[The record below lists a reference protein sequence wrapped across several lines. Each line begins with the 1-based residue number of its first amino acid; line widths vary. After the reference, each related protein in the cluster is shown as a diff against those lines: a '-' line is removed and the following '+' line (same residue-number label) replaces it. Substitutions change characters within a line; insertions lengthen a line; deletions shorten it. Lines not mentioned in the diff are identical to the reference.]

1 MQGHFPNRR
10 GQCLNRQGL
19 RLPMTRSLSC
29 QLVLGP
35 VPSVGGS
42 VLTGGDAV
50 PSGAGG
56 NAVPSGAGGA
66 RLGTD

>member
-1 MQGHFPNRR
+1 
-10 GQCLNRQGL
+10 
-19 RLPMTRSLSC
+19 MTRSLSC

-35 VPSVGGS
+35 VPSVGDS

>member
-1 MQGHFPNRR
+1 
-10 GQCLNRQGL
+10 
-19 RLPMTRSLSC
+19 MTRSLSC

-35 VPSVGGS
+35 VPSVGGN

>member
-1 MQGHFPNRR
+1 MSQHVQAG
-10 GQCLNRQGL
+10 GV
-19 RLPMTRSLSC
+19 RLPMTRSLSY
-29 QLVLGP
+29 QFVLGP

>member
-1 MQGHFPNRR
+1 M
-10 GQCLNRQGL
+10 CRQGV
-19 RLPMTRSLSC
+19 RLPMTRTLSC

-35 VPSVGGS
+35 VLSVGGS